1 MIVIEQLIFNILAFA
16 LFIIIFSKIVKKNDT
31 SYVISIIIEAIG
43 ITINFVQL
51 IANAELPMLL
61 KIIAYIMAIFL
72 PLAIIALEKTGL
84 LFSETVAVIKAKT
97 LLIVKDNKNAKKA
110 LIKLLTKNPSS
121 YIGHKM
127 LAEIYE
133 AEGGMRKA
141 IDEYVKVIDIQ
152 NNDYTSYYKIADL
165 LNNLDK
171 KDEAAQMLNNLLK
184 KNPENCEATKLL
196 GDILIEQGK
205 YKEAAY
211 VYNDALKYFPTDYD
225 LNYSLGIVYTML
237 SDFQNAKIY
246 YEKASTLNSLEC
258 NSKYSL
264 AEIALIYKELEEAEQ
279 YFLQSCQDP
288 ELEADA
294 YYELAKINL
303 IKGEKEKAI
312 QYANTALES
321 DPVKIAEK
329 IKNDNS
335 FIAILPKLTIPLN
348 LENLEEKECNLSKK
362 FKKAKEQ
369 LEKTSE
375 IAQNIGYDD
384 IRLLEYKK
392 NKDAGKPLKL
402 ESEINLEK
410 QEAKNLQQEEVINLE
425 QEEAIRRGQ
434 RVQQYID
441 LEEFKLEINETDDI
455 ESQRE
460 IEE

>member
-51 IANAELPMLL
+51 IANAQLPVVL
-61 KIIAYIMAIFL
+61 KIITYIMAIFL
-72 PLAIIALEKTGL
+72 PLAIIALEKAGL
-84 LFSETVAVIKAKT
+84 LFSETIAVIKAKT
-97 LLIVKDNKNAKKA
+97 LLILKDNKNAKKT
-110 LIKLLTKNPSS
+110 LINLLTKNPSS

-152 NNDYTSYYKIADL
+152 NNDYNSYYKIADL
-165 LNNLDK
+165 LNNLNK
-171 KDEAAQMLNNLLK
+171 KDEAAEMLNNLLK

-196 GDILIEQGK
+196 GDILIEQGR
-205 YKEAAY
+205 YKDAAY
-211 VYNDALKYFPTDYD
+211 IYNDALKYFPTDYD

-246 YEKASTLNSLEC
+246 YEKASMLNSIEC
-258 NSKYSL
+258 NTKYSL

-279 YFLQSCQDP
+279 YFIQACQDP

-329 IKNDNS
+329 IKADS
-335 FIAILPKLTIPLN
+335 VFIAILPKLTIPLN
-348 LENLEEKECNLSKK
+348 LENLEEKECNLSEK

-392 NKDAGKPLKL
+392 NKH
-402 ESEINLEK
+402 ENSEK
-410 QEAKNLQQEEVINLE
+410 QEELKENEQLERNIEKN
-425 QEEAIRRGQ
+425 
-434 RVQQYID
+434 
-441 LEEFKLEINETDDI
+441 
-455 ESQRE
+455 E
-460 IEE
+460 IEELELSEAYDTDIQKEIEE

>member
-16 LFIIIFSKIVKKNDT
+16 LFILIFSKIIKKNDT
-31 SYVISIIIEAIG
+31 SYVISLIIEAIG

-51 IANAELPMLL
+51 IANTQLPLAL
-61 KIIAYIMAIFL
+61 KIITYIMAILL
-72 PLAIIALEKTGL
+72 PLAIITLEKTGL
-84 LFSETVAVIKAKT
+84 LFSETVAIIKAKT
-97 LLIVKDNKNAKKA
+97 LLILKDNKNAKKA
-110 LIKLLTKNPSS
+110 LINLLTKNPSS

-133 AEGGMRKA
+133 TEGGMRKA

-152 NNDYTSYYKIADL
+152 NKDYNSYYKIAEL
-165 LNNLDK
+165 LNNLNK
-171 KDEAAQMLNNLLK
+171 KDEAAEMLNNLLK
-184 KNPENCEATKLL
+184 KNPENYEATKLL
-196 GDILIEQGK
+196 GDILIEQGR
-205 YKEAAY
+205 YKDAAY
-211 VYNDALKYFPTDYD
+211 IYNDALKYFATDYD

-246 YEKASTLNSLEC
+246 YEKASTLNTMEF

-279 YFLQSCQDP
+279 YFLQSCQDS

-294 YYELAKINL
+294 YYELSKINL

-329 IKNDNS
+329 IKNDS
-335 FIAILPKLTIPLN
+335 VFLAILPKLTIPLN
-348 LENLEEKECNLSKK
+348 LENIEEKESNLSEK
-362 FKKAKEQ
+362 FKRAKEQ

-392 NKDAGKPLKL
+392 SKQENIEKLVEQNEKEMRLGKYI
-402 ESEINLEK
+402 EELEK
-410 QEAKNLQQEEVINLE
+410 EELELSEAYDV
-425 QEEAIRRGQ
+425 
-434 RVQQYID
+434 
-441 LEEFKLEINETDDI
+441 EI
-455 ESQRE
+455 QKE

>member
-1 MIVIEQLIFNILAFA
+1 MIIIEQLIFNILAFA
-16 LFIIIFSKIVKKNDT
+16 LFFIIFSKIIRKNDT
-31 SYVISIIIEAIG
+31 SYVILLIIEAIG

-51 IANAELPMLL
+51 IANAKLPLTL
-61 KIIAYIMAIFL
+61 KIISYIMAILL
-72 PLAIIALEKTGL
+72 PMAIIIIEKTGI
-84 LFSETVAVIKAKT
+84 LFSETISIIEAKT
-97 LLIVKDNKNAKKA
+97 LLLIKNNKLAKKV
-110 LIKLLTKNPSS
+110 LINLVTKDPSS

-152 NNDYTSYYKIADL
+152 KKDYNSYYKIADL

-171 KDEAAQMLNNLLK
+171 KDEAAQMLNNLLQ
-184 KNPENCEATKLL
+184 KNPEHCKATRLL
-196 GDILIEQGK
+196 GEILIEQGK

-211 VYNDALKYFPTDYD
+211 IYNDALKYFPTDYEF
-225 LNYSLGIVYTML
+225 NYSLGIVYTML
-237 SDFQNAKIY
+237 NDFQNAKLF
-246 YEKASTLNSLEC
+246 YEKASNLNSLEY

-288 ELEADA
+288 ELEADS
-294 YYELAKINL
+294 YLELAKINL

-321 DPVKIAEK
+321 DVIKIAEK
-329 IKNDNS
+329 IKNDSS
-335 FIAILPKLTIPLN
+335 FITILSKLTIPLN
-348 LENLEEKECNLSKK
+348 LENMEERESNLSPKYK
-362 FKKAKEQ
+362 NAKEH

-375 IAQNIGYDD
+375 IARNIGYDD

-392 NKDAGKPLKL
+392 NKDENS
-402 ESEINLEK
+402 ESEQQIELDNTEK
-410 QEAKNLQQEEVINLE
+410 KLIVEDFLE
-425 QEEAIRRGQ
+425 QQ
-434 RVQQYID
+434 
-441 LEEFKLEINETDDI
+441 K
-455 ESQRE
+455 E